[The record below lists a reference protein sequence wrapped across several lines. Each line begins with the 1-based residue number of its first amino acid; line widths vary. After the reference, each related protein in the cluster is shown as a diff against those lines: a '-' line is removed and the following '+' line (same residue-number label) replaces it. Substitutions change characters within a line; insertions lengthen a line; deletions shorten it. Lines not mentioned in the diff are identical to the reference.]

1 MAYICN
7 SCPIKDNKA
16 YSGICDMCKPHL
28 DQFEKI
34 NTEFNE
40 IMSWLKNIDNSSQL
54 EYTID
59 NE

>member
-28 DQFEKI
+28 DQFEKM

-54 EYTID
+54 GY
-59 NE
+59 N